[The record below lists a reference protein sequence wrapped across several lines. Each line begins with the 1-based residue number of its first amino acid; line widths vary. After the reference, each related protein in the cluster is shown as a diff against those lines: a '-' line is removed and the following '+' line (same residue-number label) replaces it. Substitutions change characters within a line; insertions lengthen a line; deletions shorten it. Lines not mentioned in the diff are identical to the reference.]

1 MEHASATQKG
11 GKQSMKAKTLSTIA
25 LLVVLSLLVTQCGPT
40 PEPQTIIQTVE
51 VEKKV
56 VETVEVEKQVIET
69 VEVEKTVIEEKIVE
83 VTAVPAPKVPEG
95 TLTMALSTFPNSIDR
110 PQAAE
115 RQASNTSQ
123 QMWDSLLWV
132 NEEGELEPALAE
144 SYEISDDGTEYTFHL
159 RDDVVFHNGEPF
171 NADSVVFTW
180 ERAANADYEYSY
192 YFTNAESV
200 EKIDDYTVKVTT
212 PEPDALFLRLMADYW
227 AMIPPGYYEEVGEEG
242 FVEHPIGTGPFMFV
256 EWVKGDHITMEANPN
271 YWREGVPK
279 VQNLVFRPIPE
290 SSTRVAA
297 IQTGEVDVVGRLSS
311 EEAQSLLGVPNV
323 KVIRYPS
330 TRIYYI
336 AFNNLTTGEGQPT
349 EDPLV
354 RQAMNYAVDVDA
366 IADALFDGFAQR
378 ATGYVAEG
386 EMGYGVVEPFGY
398 DPDKAREL
406 LAEAGYPD
414 GFAMD
419 FACPAGAYIFFEQVC
434 EAVQGYLGDVG
445 IETELEIMESG
456 QYWDLEAEKQLPPL
470 FGDSWSS
477 TLGEAYNRL
486 LGALGGWDA
495 SYSSWSDPKIDEMLE
510 QISQA
515 IDFEERKKL
524 YEDLQVYMQE
534 DPPFIYLYQLMTFE
548 AISTRVQNYTPRG
561 AEDYFLMN
569 TWVITEE

>member
-1 MEHASATQKG
+1 
-11 GKQSMKAKTLSTIA
+11 MKSRTLSIIT
-25 LLVVLSLLVTQCGPT
+25 LLVLLSLLVTTCGGT
-40 PEPQTIIQTVE
+40 AEPQTIVQTVE
-51 VEKKV
+51 VEKTV
-56 VETVEVEKQVIET
+56 VETVEVEKQVVET
-69 VEVEKTVIEEKIVE
+69 VVETVVEEKVVE
-83 VTAVPAPKVPEG
+83 VTAVPAPEGPEG
-95 TLTMALSTFPNSIDR
+95 TLTMALATFPNSIDR

-115 RQASNTSQ
+115 RNASNTSQ

-132 NEEGELEPALAE
+132 NEEGDLEPALAE
-144 SYEISDDGTEYTFHL
+144 RYDISEDGTEYTFYL

-171 NADSVVFTW
+171 NADSVVLTW

-192 YFTNAESV
+192 YFSNADSV

-212 PEPDALFLRLMADYW
+212 PEPDSTVLRLMADYW
-227 AMIPPGYYEEVGEEG
+227 AMIPPQYSEEVGEEG
-242 FVEHPIGTGPFMFV
+242 FVENPIGTGPFMFV

-271 YWREGVPK
+271 YWREGLPK
-279 VQNLVFRPIPE
+279 VQNLIFRPIPE
-290 SSTRVAA
+290 SATRVAA

-336 AFNNLTTGEGQPT
+336 AFNNLTTGLDQPT

-366 IADALFDGFAQR
+366 IVDALFDGFGQR
-378 ATGYVAEG
+378 ATGYVADG
-386 EMGYGVVEPFGY
+386 EMGFGVVEPFPY
-398 DPDKAREL
+398 DPQKAMDL
-406 LAEAGYPD
+406 LEQAGYPD
-414 GFAMD
+414 GFEMD
-419 FACPAGAYIFFEQVC
+419 MACPAGAYIFFEQVC
-434 EAVQGYLGDVG
+434 EAVQGYLLDVG
-445 IETELEIMESG
+445 IETNLEIMESG

-486 LGALGGWDA
+486 YGALGGWDA
-495 SYSSWSDPKIDEMLE
+495 SYSSWSDPTIDQYLADIE
-510 QISQA
+510 QA
-515 IDFEERKKL
+515 IDFQERKKL

-534 DPPFIYLYQLMTFE
+534 NPPFIYLYQLMTFE
-548 AISTRVQNYTPRG
+548 ATNTRVQNYTPRG

-569 TWVITEE
+569 TWVITEAVSYTHLTLPTITE